1 MVEFTIHALSNH
13 PVIST
18 THFLDV
24 LNLCSFEGWR
34 PSPGLAVISFGGYG
48 CNINPVDLRLAKTE
62 RDISGDF
69 GNKAYVSSEGSD
81 KPVQVQSHQSLSFL

>member
-1 MVEFTIHALSNH
+1 MNLTITRFIYVYLHVFTIIMVEFTIHALSNH

-34 PSPGLAVISFGGYG
+34 PSPGLAVISFCGYG
-48 CNINPVDLRLAKTE
+48 CNINPVDLRLAKT
-62 RDISGDF
+62 
-69 GNKAYVSSEGSD
+69 V
-81 KPVQVQSHQSLSFL
+81 